1 MKLNM
6 LSLLVSA
13 SLPAHAAAIAPD
25 RVSEPGIL
33 IVLLAVVALVCL
45 ATGGRDD
52 NKFRREP

>member
-1 MKLNM
+1 MKKAVR
-6 LSLLVSA
+6 LLA
-13 SLPAHAAAIAPD
+13 L
-25 RVSEPGIL
+25 L